1 MAPLA
6 LGTDGGGSI
15 RIPASFCGIVG
26 VKPSFGRVPQWPRSP
41 FASLSHLGPMA
52 WTVAD
57 AALLL
62 DAIAGPDI
70 LDPSSRFLPDMNEG
84 VRGIADLRGVR
95 VALSLDLGYVNVEEE
110 VACAVRSAAGV
121 LEELG
126 AEVTEADPPFDDPV
140 QTFDALW
147 SVGVAKAVQTFPADV
162 VASMDPGLLALAEA
176 GAGVS
181 GVDYRGLL
189 DRQSALA
196 QEVHAFLSL
205 VDLLVTPTLP
215 IVAFDVGM
223 DVPERVAEPELDDL
237 DAIHLPAQSVG
248 DPAVSVP
255 CGFTSTGLPIGF
267 QLVGGQ
273 YTQFRPRG
281 CSGVPG
287 GLPSR

>member
-1 MAPLA
+1 MAQEAVREPLPSRP
-6 LGTDGGGSI
+6 DGVDRRRGG
-15 RIPASFCGIVG
+15 
-26 VKPSFGRVPQWPRSP
+26 
-41 FASLSHLGPMA
+41 
-52 WTVAD
+52 
-57 AALLL
+57 AAV
-62 DAIAGPDI
+62 DAIAGPGRS
-70 LDPSSRFLPDMNEG
+70 PTRHPVLPDMNEG
-84 VRGIADLRGVR
+84 VREIADLRGVR

-126 AEVTEADPPFDDPV
+126 AEVTEAGVPFDDPV

-181 GVDYRGLL
+181 GVDSRGLL

-196 QEVHAFLSL
+196 QEKSTRFSL

-223 DVPERVAEPELDDL
+223 DIFRE
-237 DAIHLPAQSVG
+237 
-248 DPAVSVP
+248 
-255 CGFTSTGLPIGF
+255 
-267 QLVGGQ
+267 GG
-273 YTQFRPRG
+273 RA
-281 CSGVPG
+281 
-287 GLPSR
+287 